1 MDEAEL
7 AAGRVQVGEASILW
21 HNEVD
26 ISERMKLTASG
37 WQPPARILRLARST
51 TRSCRATTKYGKE
64 YAANSEHS

>member
-7 AAGRVQVGEASILW
+7 AAGRVEVGEASILW

-37 WQPPARILRLARST
+37 WQLPISVLHDLL
-51 TRSCRATTKYGKE
+51 
-64 YAANSEHS
+64 